1 MSQVSRRPEV
11 GNHERRTPNTR
22 LSSGTS
28 EETFAVSAGPYINY
42 CAETGTKNELGMFFE
57 PVQKRLEGLP
67 AIRDVGCAHP
77 GFASYLA
84 SIRCPKV
91 RSVHPSKWPFWLRAT
106 VPKKTLACIGLRNDP
121 CMHPFSE
128 SLKTN
133 VWIRTSKTLV
143 FISIIQP
150 LSMKGY
156 PIDRNHS
163 SCNLNPNRVGGL
175 GHPLL

>member
-28 EETFAVSAGPYINY
+28 AGTFAVSAGPYINY

-91 RSVHPSKWPFWLRAT
+91 RSVHPSKWPFWLRASKH
-106 VPKKTLACIGLRNDP
+106 KKTPACIRFQVNLDP
-121 CMHPFSE
+121 NFGFYCRILQQRMA
-128 SLKTN
+128 LTADT
-133 VWIRTSKTLV
+133 V
-143 FISIIQP
+143 
-150 LSMKGY
+150 
-156 PIDRNHS
+156 
-163 SCNLNPNRVGGL
+163 RVQVA
-175 GHPLL
+175 